1 MMKEEIKFS
10 AALAAFGNPGDRFI
24 SHYKVDRPLSEL
36 FALASKAGLS
46 AIDFVYGWDLRDD
59 NVNEVKEYL
68 DQYQLKCCAVLP
80 NIFGVNPFEKGAI
93 SSRDPKVLNK
103 AREEIQRV
111 MAITK
116 AIGGNLIDIWPG
128 QDGFDYPFE
137 DDYFR
142 AWNTMIDL
150 IRDVADYDPEIKV
163 GLEYKLKEPRV
174 HCYIATVCKTI
185 LLSQATGRNNVG
197 VFLDTGHAIL
207 GYENVAESF
216 ALTKLFG
223 DRLFGVHINDT
234 RRDWDWDMNVGSVH
248 LLDTMEWLYW
258 VDKIGFE
265 GFYTLDIW
273 PARMDSLQAI
283 QESIAWTKAMRN
295 ALMKIGNQQIE
306 SMIAEGNPAKTM
318 GILREAIFS

>member
-1 MMKEEIKFS
+1 MKPEIKFS

-24 SHYKVDRPLSEL
+24 AHYKEDRPLGQL
-36 FALASKAGLS
+36 FALAAEAGLS
-46 AIDFVYGWDLRDD
+46 AIDFVYGWDLRKD

-68 DQYQLKCCAVLP
+68 DKYNMKCCAVLP
-80 NIFGVNPFEKGAI
+80 NIFGTKPYEKGAI
-93 SSRDPKVLNK
+93 STRNPQILAQ
-103 AREEIQRV
+103 ARQEICDV
-111 MAITK
+111 MDITK

-142 AWNTMIDL
+142 AWNTMIEL
-150 IRDVADYDPEIKV
+150 VRDVADHDPSIKV

-185 LLSQATGRNNVG
+185 LLAQATERANVG

-207 GYENVAESF
+207 AYENVAESF
-216 ALTKLFG
+216 ALTSLFG
-223 DRLFGVHINDT
+223 NRLVGVHINDT
-234 RRDWDWDMNVGSVH
+234 RRDWDWDLNVGAVH
-248 LLDTMEWLYW
+248 TLDTMEWLYW
-258 VDKIGFE
+258 VDKIGFD

-283 QESIAWTKAMRN
+283 QESIAWTKALRITL
-295 ALMKIGNQQIE
+295 AKIGDQQIE
-306 SMIAEGNPAKTM
+306 AMMAEGNPAKSM
-318 GILREAIFS
+318 GIIREAIFG

>member
-1 MMKEEIKFS
+1 MKEEIKFS

-24 SHYKVDRPLSEL
+24 PAYKEDKPLSEL
-36 FALASKAGLS
+36 FALAAKAGLS
-46 AIDFVYGWDLRDD
+46 AIDFVYRWDLKKD
-59 NVNEVKEYL
+59 NINEIKEYL
-68 DQYQLKCCAVLP
+68 DKYNMKCCAVLP
-80 NIFGVNPFEKGAI
+80 NIFGVKPYERGAI
-93 SSRDPKVLNK
+93 ASRDPKIIEKVK
-103 AREEIQRV
+103 QEIREVID
-111 MAITK
+111 ATK

-137 DDYFR
+137 DDYIR
-142 AWNTMIDL
+142 AWETMIEV
-150 IRDVADYDPEIKV
+150 ITEMADYEPSVKI

-185 LLSQATGRNNVG
+185 LLAQATGKENVG

-207 GYENVAESF
+207 AYENVAESF

-223 DRLFGVHINDT
+223 NRLFGVHINDA

-258 VDKIGFE
+258 VDKIGFN

-283 QESIAWTKAMRN
+283 QESIAWTKAMRK
-295 ALMKIGNQQIE
+295 ALMKIGDTTIE
-306 SMIAEGNPAKTM
+306 EMLKEGNPAKSM
-318 GILREAIFS
+318 GILRQAIFG

>member
-1 MMKEEIKFS
+1 MKEEIKFS

-24 SHYKVDRPLSEL
+24 PAYKEDKPLSEL
-36 FALASKAGLS
+36 FALAAKAGLS
-46 AIDFVYGWDLRDD
+46 AIDFVYRWDLKKD
-59 NVNEVKEYL
+59 NINEIKEYL
-68 DQYQLKCCAVLP
+68 DKYNMKCCAVLP
-80 NIFGVNPFEKGAI
+80 NIFGVKPYERGAI
-93 SSRDPKVLNK
+93 ASRDPKIIEKVK
-103 AREEIQRV
+103 QEIREVID
-111 MAITK
+111 ATK

-137 DDYFR
+137 DDYIR
-142 AWNTMIDL
+142 AWETMIEV
-150 IRDVADYDPEIKV
+150 IKEMADYEPSVKI

-185 LLSQATGRNNVG
+185 LLAQATGKENVG

-207 GYENVAESF
+207 AYENVAESF

-223 DRLFGVHINDT
+223 NRLFGVHINDA

-258 VDKIGFE
+258 VDKIGFN

-283 QESIAWTKAMRN
+283 QESIAWTKAMRK
-295 ALMKIGNQQIE
+295 ALMKIGDKTIE
-306 SMIAEGNPAKTM
+306 EMLKEGNPAKSM
-318 GILREAIFS
+318 SILRQAIFE

>member
-1 MMKEEIKFS
+1 M
-10 AALAAFGNPGDRFI
+10 AAFGNPGDRFI
-24 SHYKVDRPLSEL
+24 PAYKEDKPLSEL
-36 FALASKAGLS
+36 FALAAKAGLS
-46 AIDFVYGWDLRDD
+46 AIDFVYRWDLKKD
-59 NVNEVKEYL
+59 NINEIKEYL
-68 DQYQLKCCAVLP
+68 DKYNMKCCAVLP
-80 NIFGVNPFEKGAI
+80 NIFGVKPYERGAI
-93 SSRDPKVLNK
+93 ASRDPKIIEKVK
-103 AREEIQRV
+103 QEIREVID
-111 MAITK
+111 ATK

-137 DDYFR
+137 DDYIR
-142 AWNTMIDL
+142 AWETMIEV
-150 IRDVADYDPEIKV
+150 IKEMADYEPSVKI

-185 LLSQATGRNNVG
+185 LLAQATGKENVG

-207 GYENVAESF
+207 AYENVAESF

-223 DRLFGVHINDT
+223 NRLFGVHINDA

-258 VDKIGFE
+258 VDKIGFN

-283 QESIAWTKAMRN
+283 QESIAWTKAMRK
-295 ALMKIGNQQIE
+295 ALMKIGDKTIE
-306 SMIAEGNPAKTM
+306 EMLKEGNPAKSM
-318 GILREAIFS
+318 SILRQAIFE

>member
-1 MMKEEIKFS
+1 MKEEIKFS
-10 AALAAFGNPGDRFI
+10 AALSAFGNPGDRFI
-24 SHYKVDRPLSEL
+24 PAYKEDKPLSEL
-36 FALASKAGLS
+36 FALAAKAGLS
-46 AIDFVYGWDLRDD
+46 AIDFVYRWDLKKD
-59 NVNEVKEYL
+59 NINEIKEYL
-68 DQYQLKCCAVLP
+68 DKYNMKCCAVLP
-80 NIFGVNPFEKGAI
+80 NIFGVKPYERGAI
-93 SSRDPKVLNK
+93 ASRDPKIIEKVK
-103 AREEIQRV
+103 QEIREVID
-111 MAITK
+111 ATK

-137 DDYFR
+137 DDYIR
-142 AWNTMIDL
+142 AWETMIEV
-150 IRDVADYDPEIKV
+150 ITEMADYEPSVKI

-185 LLSQATGRNNVG
+185 LLAQATGKENVG

-207 GYENVAESF
+207 AYENVAESF

-223 DRLFGVHINDT
+223 NRLFGVHINDA

-258 VDKIGFE
+258 VDKIGFN

-283 QESIAWTKAMRN
+283 QESIAWTKAMRK
-295 ALMKIGNQQIE
+295 ALMKIGDTTIE
-306 SMIAEGNPAKTM
+306 EMLKEGNPAKSM
-318 GILREAIFS
+318 GILRQAIFG